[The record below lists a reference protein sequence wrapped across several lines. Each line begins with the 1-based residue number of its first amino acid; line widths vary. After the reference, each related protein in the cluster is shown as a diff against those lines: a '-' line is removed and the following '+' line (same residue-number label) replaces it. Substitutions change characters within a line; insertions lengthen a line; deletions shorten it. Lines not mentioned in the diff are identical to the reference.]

1 MNEARELLRHILE
14 TGDIVGRDRAGRTV
28 IQLAVDRRTLDRL
41 MAFGAD
47 AAEGEDGGDDE
58 PDWLAAA

>member
-1 MNEARELLRHILE
+1 MTEADMLLRDILE
-14 TGDIVGRDRAGRTV
+14 RGDIIGRDESGR
-28 IQLAVDRRTLDRL
+28 IIIEFAVDRATFERF

-47 AAEGEDGGDDE
+47 LAEAEDGGDAE